1 MKITGYNIRKY
12 TWEMDR
18 ALGDANSPS
27 GSGTWSAGSILSIET
42 DEGITGVA
50 LGGNDYVA
58 SVFPLLEG
66 EDPRGNI
73 GLWKKMMDQVFKGGN
88 AGAANAAI
96 SSIDIA
102 LWDLKAKIADQ
113 PLWKLLG
120 ASEPR
125 VKAYASGIDL
135 NLTDDEIYTFYSR
148 MADQGIDGGKLK
160 VGLDM
165 DADLRRIGIMNECL
179 QRVTPRPM
187 LTIDSNEYWS
197 PKQAIRHISEIEK
210 HFDITWVEEP
220 ARRWDYDG
228 LRMVSQNVSAA
239 VATGEN
245 INDLGDFYAL
255 IANEAVDIV
264 EFGSNCT
271 GITGGRQVA
280 NMAYAFELPVCLMN
294 CPGEFMAPL
303 AAALPNHLALEVV
316 DPFREPCFTTDN
328 YIDDGWI
335 HLGNEPGLG
344 LIVDEEKL
352 AAIEVDVPVPPPGV
366 SWPFPRREGAGL
378 YQVPPTP
385 DEVVWK

>member
-12 TWEMDR
+12 TWHMDR
-18 ALGDANSPS
+18 ALGDANSPG
-27 GSGTWSAGSILSIET
+27 GSGTWQAGSILSIET
-42 DEGITGVA
+42 DEGITGVS
-50 LGGNDYVA
+50 LGGNDYVGA
-58 SVFPLLEG
+58 LFPVIEG
-66 EDPRGNI
+66 QDPRGNI
-73 GLWKKMMDQVFKGGN
+73 GLWKKMMDFVFKGGN
-88 AGAANAAI
+88 EGEANAAI
-96 SSIDIA
+96 SAIDIA

-125 VKAYASGIDL
+125 TKAYASGIGL
-135 NLTDDEIYTFYSR
+135 NLTDDEIFAFYSR
-148 MADQGIDGGKLK
+148 MADRGIDGGKLK

-165 DADLRRIGIMNECL
+165 EADLRRIGIMNECL
-179 QRVTPRPM
+179 QRVTSRPM

-228 LRMVSQNVSAA
+228 LRLVSQNVKAA

-255 IANEAVDIV
+255 IANEAIDIV
-264 EFGSNCT
+264 EVGSNAT
-271 GITGGRQVA
+271 GITGARQVA
-280 NMAYAFELPVCLMN
+280 NMAYAFELPVALMN

-303 AAALPNHLALEVV
+303 GAALPNHLALEVV

-328 YIDDGWI
+328 YIEDGWI
-335 HLGNEPGLG
+335 HMGDTPGLG

-352 AAIEVDVPVPPPGV
+352 AAIEVDEVVRPEGV

-385 DEVVWK
+385 EEVVWK